1 MATKSIR
8 VTDDDALKEIER
20 QGTSLSELAKEEIA
34 FSCLKEWLE
43 AVLELLKE
51 DNISGSLEIIKAIL
65 EYSNGNYEYE
75 PKDFYLRLLSTN
87 MRRVIKASNDGHI
100 IKRVKNQL
108 VAKLSRK
115 RAEEISQEYDP
126 ESKNNEIDSELLP
139 QKGKEKQREK
149 KTPKLKI

>member
-20 QGTSLSELAKEEIA
+20 QGTSLSELAKKEIA
-34 FSCLKEWLE
+34 FACLKEWLE

-51 DNISGSLEIIKAIL
+51 DNISGSIEIIKAIL

-87 MRRVIKASNDGHI
+87 MCRVIKSSNDGRI

-126 ESKNNEIDSELLP
+126 ESKNNEIDSELLLR
-139 QKGKEKQREK
+139 KGKEKQSKR
-149 KTPKLKI
+149 KLQN